1 MLFVFA
7 TCQAH
12 RSNGTDSSW
21 VPFLFKKL
29 FLLFLIT
36 CRCLYLSG
44 GMCTWM
50 LVAVEDRERHR
61 LSSCE
66 SYRGLWV
73 LGTELESLRGTEFLL
88 TMEPSLQLHLFSF
101 KRMLLTWRKLSR
113 ASFSLAQGWYKVR
126 KSQYLPCLL
135 LIGSSKQMPSFPPT
149 ARSPWV

>member
-1 MLFVFA
+1 MDPGSLGFFFVLVVVVVAVSGRAITLSLYLMLFVFA

-101 KRMLLTWRKLSR
+101 
-113 ASFSLAQGWYKVR
+113 
-126 KSQYLPCLL
+126 
-135 LIGSSKQMPSFPPT
+135 
-149 ARSPWV
+149 